1 MCQIASSVDRWIRH
15 LRVSKKNPYP
25 GPPEFQRF
33 WWRQAYMVG
42 IICPPWLELLRQ
54 NMVKTSPH
62 VLICSGGSVYHKRA
76 SLWQRQTRGF
86 VSVAWG
92 PFCVTYL
99 HTAYTI
105 AFCNEIEIAKKYKN
119 QRTRRNTQK
128 SFVCFFILFFYI
140 DFLDFFCHFYLLLAC
155 LF

>member
-1 MCQIASSVDRWIRH
+1 
-15 LRVSKKNPYP
+15 
-25 GPPEFQRF
+25 
-33 WWRQAYMVG
+33 
-42 IICPPWLELLRQ
+42 
-54 NMVKTSPH
+54 MVKTSPH
-62 VLICSGGSVYHKRA
+62 VLIRSDGSVYHKRA

-105 AFCNEIEIAKKYKN
+105 ALCNEIEIAKKYKN

-128 SFVCFFILFFYI
+128 SFVIFLYI
-140 DFLDFFCHFYLLLAC
+140 DFLDFFAIFIYCWHVYSRPCKNWANCMEDKLFNEIQVTIILVSSFSELIRGRSQISLAHWVS
-155 LF
+155 